1 MVGSRYNKRTTRAN
15 TTAPPAPN
23 ATLPIAIKR
32 EGGVPGGSG
41 TGPDRPQ
48 SAPGPE
54 PKVLSYFD

>member
-1 MVGSRYNKRTTRAN
+1 MVGRRYNKRTTRAN
-15 TTAPPAPN
+15 IAAPLVPN
-23 ATLPIAIKR
+23 AALPASIKR
-32 EGGVPGGSG
+32 EGGVPVSSG